1 MSRVKFDVESDG
13 RFLASLRDLG
23 TEPGDRILAMLDGMD
38 DCISWTAMLRDYG
51 WHEIILVPTDGF
63 PGGNR
68 LFSFILYFSPDEVYE
83 IVAHNYA
90 PPEVVCVLARVTR
103 LV

>member
-13 RFLASLRDLG
+13 RFLDSVKDLG
-23 TEPGDRILAMLDGMD
+23 TAPATRVLLKLKQMN
-38 DCISWTAMLRDYG
+38 DCVPWTAMLREYR
-51 WHEIILVPTDGF
+51 WHEIVLAPTDGF

-68 LFSFILYFSPDEVYE
+68 LFSFVLYFSPDEAYE